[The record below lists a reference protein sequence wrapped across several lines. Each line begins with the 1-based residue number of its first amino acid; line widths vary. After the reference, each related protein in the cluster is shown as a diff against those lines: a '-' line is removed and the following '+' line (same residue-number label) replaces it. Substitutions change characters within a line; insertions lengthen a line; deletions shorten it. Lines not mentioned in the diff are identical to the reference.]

1 LALRH
6 QALTECCELAAGRRE
21 HTEED
26 MTTAIDSV
34 ELTRVGRG
42 TVMGELMREYW
53 IPALLSAEVAR
64 DGVPLRLMLLG
75 EKLIAFRDSTGRVGV
90 MDHRCPHRCAS
101 LFLGRN
107 EDGGIRC
114 IYHGW
119 KFDVSGKCLD
129 MPNVSPHQDFRQKVK
144 ANAYRA
150 VERAGVVWVYM
161 GSRAKAPPL
170 PAFEIL
176 DVPDHEVGVSL
187 IQRDCNYLQ
196 ALEGD
201 IDTSHF
207 GFLHAGH
214 VDADE
219 LGEDDPIR
227 HTVAIRAPEYHIADT
242 AWGTTYAGYRDAG
255 PGRTS
260 WRFGNF
266 AFPFW
271 TQVPN
276 GEFSRHVQI
285 RGWVPLDDEHTMYW
299 VLWWK
304 GGVSAMTQPDP
315 AFKDGMPIG
324 GMGRCNNF
332 LPNTTDWL
340 GRWRLAANASND
352 WGMNRVAQRDNVI
365 YSGIDSIHLQDQAV
379 TESMGPIL
387 DHSFEHLAPSDQ
399 MITRTRRRLLMAAR
413 ALRDKRVS
421 PPGIENVEVFRDARG
436 GYFVSNDRSEWQDAY
451 AAQLALALR
460 PASTASHAAE

>member
-1 LALRH
+1 
-6 QALTECCELAAGRRE
+6 
-21 HTEED
+21 

-34 ELTRVGRG
+34 ELTRVGPG
-42 TVMGELMREYW
+42 TVMGQLMREYW
-53 IPALLSAEVAR
+53 IPALISSELAR
-64 DGVPLRLMLLG
+64 DGAPLRLMLLG
-75 EKLIAFRDSTGRVGV
+75 EKLIAFRDSEGRVGV

-119 KFDVSGKCLD
+119 KFDVSGRCLQ
-129 MPNVSPHQDFRQKVK
+129 MPNVAPQQDFRHKVSAK
-144 ANAYRA
+144 AYPA
-150 VERAGVVWVYM
+150 VERAGMVWVYM
-161 GSRAKAPPL
+161 GSRANAPAF

-176 DVPDHEVGVSL
+176 DVPDDEVRVSL
-187 IQRDCNYLQ
+187 IQRKCNYLQ

-214 VDADE
+214 VDPDD
-219 LGEDDPIR
+219 LSEDDPIH
-227 HTVAIRAPEYHIADT
+227 HTVAIRAPKYHVADT
-242 AWGTTYAGYRDAG
+242 AWGTTYAGYRATG
-255 PGRTS
+255 AGRTS

-266 AFPFW
+266 LFPFW

-276 GEFSRHVQI
+276 GEFGRHIQV
-285 RGWVPLDDEHTMYW
+285 RGWVPLDDEHTMYC

-304 GGVSAMTQPDP
+304 HGVSAMTQQAPS
-315 AFKDGMPIG
+315 FKDGTPIG
-324 GMGRCNNF
+324 GMGRRNDF

-340 GRWRLAANASND
+340 GRWRLAANINND
-352 WGMNRVAQRDNVI
+352 WGLNRAAQRDNVI

-387 DHSFEHLAPSDQ
+387 DHTFEHLAPSDQ
-399 MITRTRRRLLMAAR
+399 MIARTRRRLLAAAR
-413 ALRDKRVS
+413 ALRDRRVP
-421 PPGIENVEVFRDARG
+421 PPGTENVEVFRDARG
-436 GYFVSNDRSEWQDAY
+436 GYFVSDARSEWQDAY
-451 AAQLALALR
+451 AKQLAAAYRPLPKILLAREEPVPLR
-460 PASTASHAAE
+460 HHEIPVQDH

>member
-1 LALRH
+1 
-6 QALTECCELAAGRRE
+6 
-21 HTEED
+21 
-26 MTTAIDSV
+26 MTTANESV
-34 ELTRVGRG
+34 ELTRVGPG
-42 TVMGELMREYW
+42 TVMGQLMREYW
-53 IPALLSAEVAR
+53 IPALMSSELAR

-90 MDHRCPHRCAS
+90 MDHRCPHRGAS

-107 EDGGIRC
+107 EEDGIRC

-119 KFDVSGKCLD
+119 KFDVSGTCLD
-129 MPNVSPHQDFRQKVK
+129 MPNVLPSQDFKHKVTAK
-144 ANAYRA
+144 AYCT
-150 VERAGVVWVYM
+150 VERAGMVWVYM

-176 DVPDHEVGVSL
+176 DVPNDEVGVIL

-214 VDADE
+214 IDPDD
-219 LGEDDPIR
+219 LSEDDQIR
-227 HTVAIRAPEYHIADT
+227 HTVTIRAPEYHIADT
-242 AWGTTYAGYRDAG
+242 SWGTTYAGYRAAG
-255 PGRTS
+255 LGRTS

-266 AFPFW
+266 LFPFW

-276 GEFSRHVQI
+276 GEFGRHVQV
-285 RGWVPLDDEHTMYW
+285 RGWVPLDDEHTMYCT
-299 VLWWK
+299 LWWK
-304 GGVSAMTQPDP
+304 RGVSAMTQQAP
-315 AFKDGMPIG
+315 AFKDGAPIG
-324 GMGRCNNF
+324 GLGQRNDF

-352 WGMNRVAQRDNVI
+352 WHIDRAAQHNNVI
-365 YSGIDSIHLQDQAV
+365 YSGIESIYLQDQAV
-379 TESMGPIL
+379 AESMGAIL
-387 DHSFEHLAPSDQ
+387 DHTLEHVAPSDQ

-413 ALRDKRVS
+413 ALRDNALP
-421 PPGIENVEVFRDARG
+421 PPGVENIEVFRGARG
-436 GYFVSNDRSEWQDAY
+436 GYFVSDDSSGWQDAY
-451 AAQLALALR
+451 TEQLALAWRPLPTTLR
-460 PASTASHAAE
+460 AVE